1 MSIDWPDLVAALG
14 LLLVIEGILPFL
26 SPGGVKRAI
35 ARFAATDDSVLR
47 VAGAVSMLAG
57 LGLLWFVRS

>member
-14 LLLVIEGILPFL
+14 LFLVIEGILPFL

-35 ARFAATDDSVLR
+35 ARFTAMDDTVLR